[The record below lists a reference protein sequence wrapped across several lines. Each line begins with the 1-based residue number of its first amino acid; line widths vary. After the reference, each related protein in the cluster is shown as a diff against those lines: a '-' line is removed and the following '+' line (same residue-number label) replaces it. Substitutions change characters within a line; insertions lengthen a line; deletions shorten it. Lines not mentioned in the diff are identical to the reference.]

1 MSTSMMEIRRQRQLR
16 TSDELLEQQKI
27 FLQVFNMSFVSL
39 MIFVH

>member
-1 MSTSMMEIRRQRQLR
+1 MMEIRRQRQLR